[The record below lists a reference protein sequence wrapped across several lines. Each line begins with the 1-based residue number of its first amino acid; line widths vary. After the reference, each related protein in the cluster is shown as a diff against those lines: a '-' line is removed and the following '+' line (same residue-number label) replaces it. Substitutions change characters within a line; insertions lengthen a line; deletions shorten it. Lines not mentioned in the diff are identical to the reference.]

1 VLDAMYDQRN
11 IRTLAF
17 AAVKSNF
24 VEARRTLFSEL
35 LDIVLVREGNSDQPP
50 AAVVQTFEQKYGLRK
65 SARSSDSGCHHDSY
79 CARQRRRPP
88 GYGRKW

>member
-1 VLDAMYDQRN
+1 MLDAMYDQRN

-24 VEARRTLFSEL
+24 VEVRRTLFFEL

-50 AAVVQTFEQKYGLRK
+50 AAVVRPSSRKYGLRK
-65 SARSSDSGCHHDSY
+65 SARWSDCGCHRD
-79 CARQRRRPP
+79 
-88 GYGRKW
+88 